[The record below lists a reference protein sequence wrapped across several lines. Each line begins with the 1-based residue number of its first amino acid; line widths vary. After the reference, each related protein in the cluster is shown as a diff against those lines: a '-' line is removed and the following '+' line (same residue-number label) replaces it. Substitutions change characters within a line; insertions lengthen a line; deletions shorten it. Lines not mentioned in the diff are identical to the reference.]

1 MKIISVN
8 LMKIIANL
16 SPVGLGL
23 SANDAH
29 PGIERRW
36 S

>member
-8 LMKIIANL
+8 LMKIIASL
-16 SPVGLGL
+16 SPVGVGL